1 VDKPKNGHTIKI
13 KLNGEQQSFK
23 EEPVKKPADKEAEPF
38 KKVIKIDPEY
48 IEQETFKETAAAQE
62 SVDESFDWIIPESS
76 ENDIVEYKIASSQK
90 SKKAGKKSVTFSS
103 FSKKRNGGAIKNILI
118 TAVFAILIGTSFGVL
133 MLKLFITDTDKPAVV
148 QPVGGE
154 TGKNTGEEKTPVAT
168 ASAVIPTQTI
178 FVVQGGYFSTKELAV
193 SGANEVKGKGA
204 AATSIAIDGKEYLFI
219 GVANSVETAKQ
230 LGTFYKENNSVEDVY
245 AKSIAVPEKTVAEIN
260 ETEKAFLESS
270 TAIYQQL
277 SKISASGIVT
287 KTVSDDINT
296 LSEQLK
302 SGDKLSNEKVKSLH
316 ADLNSAVEK
325 VKAFQTSKDA
335 KSLIEAQQHLLN
347 FISAYYAL

>member
-1 VDKPKNGHTIKI
+1 VDKPKNGNTIKI

-23 EEPVKKPADKEAEPF
+23 EEPVKKQTDKEAEPF
-38 KKVIKIDPEY
+38 STVIKIDSEY
-48 IEQETFKETAAAQE
+48 LEQDSFKETAAAQE

-90 SKKAGKKSVTFSS
+90 SKKAGKKAVSFST
-103 FSKKRNGGAIKNILI
+103 FSKKRNGGALKNILI

-133 MLKLFITDTDKPAVV
+133 MLKLFITDTSKPAIV

-154 TGKNTGEEKTPVAT
+154 TGKNNGEEKTPAAT
-168 ASAVIPTQTI
+168 ASAVLPAQTI
-178 FVVQGGYFSTKELAV
+178 FVVQGGMFSSKESAA
-193 SGANEVKGKGA
+193 SEANEIKSKGA
-204 AATSIAIDGKEYLFI
+204 AANSLGIDGKEFLFL
-219 GVANSVETAKQ
+219 GVADSVETAKQ
-230 LGTFYKENNSVEDVY
+230 LGTFYKDNNGVADFF
-245 AKSIAVPEKTVAEIN
+245 AKPIAVPEKTVADIN

-270 TAIYQQL
+270 AAVYQQL
-277 SKISASGIVT
+277 SKISSSGIVT
-287 KTVSDDINT
+287 KTASDDITT

-302 SGDKLSNEKVKSLH
+302 NGDKLSNEKIKSLH
-316 ADLNSAVEK
+316 SDLTSAVEK